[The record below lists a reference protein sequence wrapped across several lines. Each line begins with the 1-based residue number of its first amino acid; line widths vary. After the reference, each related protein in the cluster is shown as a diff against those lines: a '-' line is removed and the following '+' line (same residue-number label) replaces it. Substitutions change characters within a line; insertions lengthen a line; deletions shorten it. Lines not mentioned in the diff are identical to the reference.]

1 MGMLDLVKSCDW
13 ASAVWL
19 QQHSESAFFWDTL
32 YKGVSAKDD
41 FEIQTRP
48 DFYVEAF
55 TFQRLLAY
63 YLAFSASSYWG
74 KQGSKY
80 DFFLHF
86 FSNL

>member
-1 MGMLDLVKSCDW
+1 M
-13 ASAVWL
+13 WL
-19 QQHSESAFFWDTL
+19 LKVHFWDTL

-63 YLAFSASSYWG
+63 YLAFSASSY
-74 KQGSKY
+74 
-80 DFFLHF
+80 
-86 FSNL
+86 